1 MADTKKLPDDVYA
14 TIESGDNSA
23 EKKEAAKKELKATDT
38 VGRKAKAVVEDA
50 VAGLGKVMPG
60 YASLPSFRDREFGK
74 ATKEHNEK
82 VKSLKKEAE
91 MKKGGKVKAYK
102 TGGAVKVRGCGIA
115 QKGLT
120 KGRMV

>member
-38 VGRKAKAVVEDA
+38 VGRKAKAIVEDA

-60 YASLPSFRDREFGK
+60 YSSLSAFKDREFGK

-82 VKSLKKEAE
+82 VKSLKEEVSKRA
-91 MKKGGKVKAYK
+91 GGMISSASKRAD
-102 TGGAVKVRGCGIA
+102 GCAVRG
-115 QKGLT
+115 KT

>member
-23 EKKEAAKKELKATDT
+23 KKKEVAKKELEATDT
-38 VGRKAKAVVEDA
+38 VGRKAKAIVEDA

-60 YASLPSFRDREFGK
+60 YSNLSAFKDREFGK

-82 VKSLKKEAE
+82 VKNLKKEAE
-91 MKKGGKVKAYK
+91 MKSGGKVKSASARADGCCIRGK
-102 TGGAVKVRGCGIA
+102 TRA
-115 QKGLT
+115 
-120 KGRMV
+120 